1 VATSNNS
8 FLERT
13 FGHIRLA
20 WREAT
25 DNRATLE
32 RLNLSPELSND
43 DEAVLRTWIDH
54 CLADKGGEIASR
66 ARAATL
72 GHSYLELDPIGQQR
86 FLSILALHYD
96 TNRVDV
102 EQYIERWQEASDDSR
117 AEAARKLRN
126 VLEPPRMK
134 LLTLFNE
141 LPEGIKFLV
150 DMRAQILSLQKQHP
164 ELKPLEADLKRLLI
178 SWFDIGLLQLEQINW
193 HSSAELLEKLIAYEA
208 VHAITS
214 WDDLKNRLDSDR
226 RCFAF
231 FHPNMPNEPLIFV
244 EVALVKGLS
253 DNVQTLLDETAPVG
267 DIDQADTAIFYSIS
281 NAQQGL
287 AGISFGNFLI
297 KRVVKELQHEFPHL
311 KQFSTLSP
319 IPGLTR
325 WIHKQP
331 AEELEQLPGGKA
343 LLPHIQDQALTLTM
357 EQLAEPQLKAPLSK
371 LAAYYLAKAER
382 VGGTAADSV
391 THFHLSN
398 GAQIAQLNWMADTSV
413 NGLNQA
419 AGFMVNYLYDL
430 PNIEKRSQAYL
441 SQNKRS
447 LSSSIKSLLSN

>member
-1 VATSNNS
+1 MSTSNNS

-13 FGHIRLA
+13 FSHLRLA

-32 RLNLSPELSND
+32 QLSLSPELSND
-43 DEAVLRTWIDH
+43 DEVTLRRWIDH
-54 CLADKGGEIASR
+54 CLTDKGGEVASR

-72 GHSYLELDPIGQQR
+72 GQSYLELDPIGQQR
-86 FLSILALHYD
+86 FLSTLALHYD

-102 EQYIERWQEASDDSR
+102 EQYIARWQEASDDSR
-117 AEAARKLRN
+117 AEAARQLRK

-208 VHAITS
+208 VHAIKS

-253 DNVQTLLDETAPVG
+253 DNVQALLDEKAPVG
-267 DIDQADTAIFYSIS
+267 DIDKADTAIFYSIS

-319 IPGLTR
+319 IPGFTR
-325 WIHKQP
+325 WIHKQT

-343 LLPHIQDQALTLTM
+343 LIPHTLNQPLTLSI
-357 EQLAEPQLKAPLSK
+357 EQLEEQQLQAPLSK
-371 LAAYYLAKAER
+371 LAAYYLSKAER
-382 VGGTAADSV
+382 IGGTAADSV

-398 GAQIAQLNWMADTSV
+398 GAQIAQLNWMADTSA
-413 NGLNQA
+413 NGLNQS

-430 PNIEKRSQAYL
+430 PNIEERSQAYI
-441 SQNKRS
+441 SQHKRS
-447 LSSSIKSLLSN
+447 LSSSIKSLVSN

>member
-1 VATSNNS
+1 MATSNNS

-13 FGHIRLA
+13 FSHIRLA

-43 DEAVLRTWIDH
+43 DEAILRTWIDH

-72 GHSYLELDPIGQQR
+72 GQSYLELDPIGQQR
-86 FLSILALHYD
+86 FLSILAMHYD

-117 AEAARKLRN
+117 AEAARQLRN

-244 EVALVKGLS
+244 EVALVKGLA
-253 DNVQTLLDETAPVG
+253 DNVQTLLDESAPVG
-267 DIDQADTAIFYSIS
+267 DIEQADTAIFYSIS

-343 LLPHIQDQALTLTM
+343 LLPHIQDQALTLTT
-357 EQLAEPQLKAPLSK
+357 EQLAEPQLKAPLIK
-371 LAAYYLAKAER
+371 LATYYLAKAER

-447 LSSSIKSLLSN
+447 LSSSIKSLLSS